1 MKKLLFLFFISGFSK
16 CSFSQDADFY
26 NFYFEGNALL
36 VKGQYDKAIEKYN
49 SALKLAEIAYVYYN
63 RGNAYYGKKDFT
75 NALSDFNKTIK
86 LNDSYAEAYCQ
97 RGLVKNALGD
107 KTCCDDL
114 KKAVKL
120 DMESAKEFYKTIC
133 K

>member
-1 MKKLLFLFFISGFSK
+1 MNKLILLLLISGFSK
-16 CSFSQDADFY
+16 CCFSQDVDFY

-49 SALKLAEIAYVYYN
+49 KALKLAEIAYVYYN
-63 RGNAYYGKKDFT
+63 RGNAYYAKKDYP
-75 NALSDFNKTIK
+75 NALLDYTKTLK

-97 RGLVKNALGD
+97 RGLLKNTIGD
-107 KTCCDDL
+107 KTSCDDL

-120 DMESAKEFYKTIC
+120 DMESAKTAFKTIC